1 MENREKWGKLVA
13 KTSVVPPTTIAVK
26 ESDDNDDDLNCAEEI
41 LWLVLNDLCAESLG
55 DGLEFVFSL
64 DIIPSG

>member
-41 LWLVLNDLCAESLG
+41 LWLVLNDLYAE
-55 DGLEFVFSL
+55 
-64 DIIPSG
+64 